1 MENGQETNHRR
12 QPTAVELPAEL
23 RLKVKSR
30 KKLVAIVM
38 VTVCIAVGIG
48 GWWFNSQPT
57 EVGDNAASAQTE
69 AVAITDEPQL
79 QRESDVAEL
88 ESLRRDFAPVESKTK
103 KLWDIEPVENSF
115 NDKPQASAS
124 LSQALSPAAQ
134 R

>member
-1 MENGQETNHRR
+1 MAKN
-12 QPTAVELPAEL
+12 QPPSATDCGRVACRVAVEGEITQ
-23 RLKVKSR
+23 
-30 KKLVAIVM
+30 KLVAIVM